1 MYFDFAEQ
9 YPKLLMLLYGLIAFV
24 VIVGGMLLLLD
35 AVPSWFARRREQ
47 RLIAASAGG
56 GAGGGSVPVGRPR
69 RGGEGLFGLF
79 FLLPALLLLGI
90 GLVIPALRTTVLS
103 FMDGRSEN
111 WVGLENYRWMFS
123 QDEIIQVLTNTLI
136 WVILVPTV
144 ATAIGLLYAI
154 MVDKAR
160 FEALAKSLVFM
171 PMAISFVGAS
181 IIWRFVYAY
190 RGGEQE
196 QYGLLN
202 YLVTLFGF
210 EPQRWLQLNAPLNTL
225 LLIVVMIWI
234 QAGFAMVVLSAAI
247 KAIPADIIEAARLDG
262 VNAWQMFW
270 RVTMP
275 SIRPA
280 LIVVVVTISIA
291 TLKVFDIVR
300 TMTNG
305 NYDTGVI
312 ANEMY
317 NQAFRYG
324 QNGYGS
330 ALAVFLFVL
339 VIPIVIYQIRNLRK
353 QREV

>member
-9 YPKLLMLLYGLIAFV
+9 VPKLIMLLYGLLAFA
-24 VIVGGMLLLLD
+24 VIVGGLLLLLD
-35 AVPSWFARRREQ
+35 VVPSWFARRREQ
-47 RLIAASAGG
+47 RMLAAVASGGLSASFPIARRSS
-56 GAGGGSVPVGRPR
+56 GS
-69 RGGEGLFGLF
+69 EGMFGLF
-79 FLLPALLLLGI
+79 FLLPALLLLAI
-90 GLVIPALRTTVLS
+90 GLVIPALRTTALS
-103 FMDGRSEN
+103 FMDGRSQN
-111 WVGLENYRWMFS
+111 FVGLDNYRWMFS

-136 WVILVPTV
+136 WVFLVPTV
-144 ATAIGLLYAI
+144 ATAIGLIYAVL
-154 MVDKAR
+154 VDKAR
-160 FEALAKSLVFM
+160 FESLAKSLVFM

-202 YLVTLFGF
+202 YVVTLFGF
-210 EPQRWLQLNAPLNTL
+210 EPQRWLQLSAPLNTL

-247 KAIPADIIEAARLDG
+247 KAIPGDIIEAARLDG